1 MNDKIKIGLKTLV
14 KIIFTICLTLTIFYM
29 ALAFML
35 QRTGYAR
42 FGVLFYAILDVC
54 IIALIWSKNR
64 KKVVKVFACIL
75 IIDVICYLGLAL
87 KDRHDK
93 SLIVKTD
100 VNIKTSEYLPFDE
113 NSKIVRLDHKAS
125 LQLKD
130 NLPIVD
136 GAAAVFPVYS
146 AFVNAV
152 YPDSIATNFNVRNVI
167 RDDLREPTFTYNN
180 TVEGYRKLAEKKTD
194 IFFGAYP
201 SQDQIEYAR
210 TNGTTFKYT
219 EIGKEGFVFFVNK
232 KNPVDSLTI
241 EQIKGIYSGRITNW
255 KQVGGNDE
263 KIVAFQRNEGSGSQS
278 MLKRLMDDTSPMKP
292 PMEEINDSMMGIINE
307 VSDYKNYSNSIGFSF
322 RYYLET
328 LIANPNV
335 KMIKVNGVAPTQENI
350 SSEEYPITTS
360 LYAVTYEGNP
370 NENVQK
376 LIDWILS
383 DEGQE
388 IVEKTGY
395 ARVK

>member
-75 IIDVICYLGLAL
+75 IIDVICYLGFAL

>member
-75 IIDVICYLGLAL
+75 IIDVICYLGFAL

-278 MLKRLMDDTSPMKP
+278 MLKRLMDDTNPMKP

>member
-201 SQDQIEYAR
+201 SQEQIEYAR
-210 TNGTTFKYT
+210 TNGTNFKYT

-255 KQVGGNDE
+255 KEVGGNDE

-360 LYAVTYEGNP
+360 LYAVTFEGNP

>member
-14 KIIFTICLTLTIFYM
+14 KIIFTICLTLSLFYM
-29 ALAFML
+29 ALTFML

-75 IIDVICYLGLAL
+75 IIDVICYLGFAL

-125 LQLKD
+125 LQLED

-210 TNGTTFKYT
+210 TNGTNFKYT

-241 EQIKGIYSGRITNW
+241 EQIKGIYSGVITNW
-255 KQVGGNDE
+255 KEVGGNDE
-263 KIVAFQRNEGSGSQS
+263 RIVAFQRNEGSGSQS
-278 MLKRLMDDTSPMKP
+278 MLKRLMDDTNLMKP

-350 SSEEYPITTS
+350 TNGTYPITGS

-388 IVEKTGY
+388 IIEKTGY